1 MSNIKKA
8 ITLSSSE
15 AIKQYISHSDCLAC
29 LSEIIT
35 NHSENTNRYKVLE
48 IQDLDLRRNLYK
60 LLHKKKYHT
69 ALTKTFCDFIEENLK

>member
-15 AIKQYISHSDCLAC
+15 AIKQYVAHSNCLAC

-35 NHSENTNRYKVLE
+35 NHSEDANIYKILE
-48 IQDLDLRRNLYK
+48 VQDLDLRRNLYK
-60 LLHKKKYHT
+60 LLHNKKYHT
-69 ALTKTFCDFIEENLK
+69 ALTKGFCDFIEENIK